1 MAVAGTGTETSQTC
15 KECTNDLGI
24 YLGIQNFCFFKMMDV
39 LLGWNVDI
47 GFRQCREWF
56 LDFS

>member
-47 GFRQCREWF
+47 GRY
-56 LDFS
+56 FS